1 MFHRLP
7 LLKALNGYRKKGL
20 DASIVSER
28 NNGIE
33 RRECSNRPKGFI
45 FKQKAFTE
53 YEIYK
58 VPERICKGF
67 FINRLTGRLS
77 ACLG

>member
-20 DASIVSER
+20 GARKVNESNI
-28 NNGIE
+28 GIE

-45 FKQKAFTE
+45 FKLKAFTE
-53 YEIYK
+53 
-58 VPERICKGF
+58 
-67 FINRLTGRLS
+67 
-77 ACLG
+77 